1 MILPTSFAS
10 AAKHYL
16 AGAISASINGG
27 VSGVAGILGIDA
39 AAISGLPD
47 VQVLNW
53 KGMLA
58 AFIGGFVIHGFMWLK
73 AHPLPESYDTAA
85 PFVITSK
92 APPSSPADTPPFPPA
107 QP

>member
-10 AAKHYL
+10 AAKHYA
-16 AGAISASINGG
+16 AGVLSAAFNGG

-39 AAISGLPD
+39 ASISGMPD

-58 AFIGGFVIHGFMWLK
+58 AFVGGFVIHGFLWLK
-73 AHPLPESYDTAA
+73 AHPLPETYDTAA
-85 PFVITSK
+85 PFTVTPKPQS
-92 APPSSPADTPPFPPA
+92 SSPADNPPT
-107 QP
+107 QQ

>member
-10 AAKHYL
+10 AARHYL
-16 AGAISASINGG
+16 AGIIFAAINGG
-27 VSGVAGILGIDA
+27 FAGIGGIAGIDLA
-39 AAISGLPD
+39 SMAGMPD
-47 VQVLNW
+47 VQTLNW
-53 KGMLA
+53 KGMVA
-58 AFIGGFVIHGFMWLK
+58 AFIGGFVIHAVRWQM

>member
-16 AGAISASINGG
+16 AGVMSAAFNGG

-39 AAISGLPD
+39 ASISGMPD
-47 VQVLNW
+47 VRVLNW

-58 AFIGGFVIHGFMWLK
+58 AFVGGFVIHGFLWLK

-85 PFVITSK
+85 PFTITPK
-92 APPSSPADTPPFPPA
+92 TLASSPADTPPFPPK
-107 QP
+107 P